1 MVRSHG
7 TQCLDR
13 RWSTLK
19 KYIPKEFW
27 RPNIQVI
34 ETWIRKSE
42 TIYCIYC
49 IQICLEMQC
58 AEGCSVETT
67 WHLGKDLQMKKQQAL
82 SLLNIWK
89 GKKHSST
96 NLKSSKQFRRHANT
110 IRNASLHKMLWTQ
123 NPGRVVETITW
134 QQKKWK
140 SPGCGRHD
148 FAFKLAIHSVRAM
161 CNGWRQALLKRDFVP
176 QSHIIGNNYPLV
188 M

>member
-42 TIYCIYC
+42 TIYFY
-49 IQICLEMQC
+49 IQYTDLSGDAMCR
-58 AEGCSVETT
+58 AGWSVETT
-67 WHLGKDLQMKKQQAL
+67 TAPWQGLANEKQQAF
-82 SLLNIWK
+82 SFLNIWK
-89 GKKHSST
+89 AKKHIFT
-96 NLKSSKQFRRHANT
+96 NLKSSKRLRRHANT

-123 NPGRVVETITW
+123 NPARVVETITW

-140 SPGCGRHD
+140 SPGS
-148 FAFKLAIHSVRAM
+148 LRAAWP
-161 CNGWRQALLKRDFVP
+161 CF
-176 QSHIIGNNYPLV
+176 
-188 M
+188 

>member
-42 TIYCIYC
+42 TIYFYILY
-49 IQICLEMQC
+49 
-58 AEGCSVETT
+58 T
-67 WHLGKDLQMKKQQAL
+67 DLSGDAMCRRMLSRNIAKAPWQGLANEKQQAF
-82 SLLNIWK
+82 SCLNIWK
-89 GKKHSST
+89 AKKHSST
-96 NLKSSKQFRRHANT
+96 NLKSSKRLRRHANT

-123 NPGRVVETITW
+123 NPARVVETITW

-140 SPGCGRHD
+140 SPGSLRAAWPC
-148 FAFKLAIHSVRAM
+148 FLNWPYLA
-161 CNGWRQALLKRDFVP
+161 C
-176 QSHIIGNNYPLV
+176 QSYV
-188 M
+188 